1 MESGCRC
8 KNLATM
14 LSYDFL
20 AWPLLQKKL
29 QVQNGKETR
38 NWLGVVHSLLTG
50 WSDAIQTLLILW
62 GQKCHGESWEDKKF
76 SFSPSE
82 NHFTKGS
89 QKASKTMMVI
99 LSRCLPQLCWV
110 GLAGKKVM
118 VEGKPLP
125 TWAYCKTGS
134 VLCIPQLAV
143 CPCSLPALK
152 AGVTLMLWLPSG
164 ISLCNWGTPGTFA
177 NWKSRCWLGARH

>member
-1 MESGCRC
+1 MESGCRR

-29 QVQNGKETR
+29 RVQNGKKTR
-38 NWLGVVHSLLTG
+38 NWLGIVCSLRTG
-50 WSDAIQTLLILW
+50 LSDAIQTVLILW
-62 GQKCHGESWEDKKF
+62 GQKSHGESWEDKKF

-89 QKASKTMMVI
+89 QKASKLMTVI
-99 LSRCLPQLCWV
+99 LPRCVPQLCWV
-110 GLAGKKVM
+110 GLAGKMVM

-125 TWAYCKTGS
+125 TWADFKTGS

-143 CPCSLPALK
+143 CPCPLPALK
-152 AGVTLMLWLPSG
+152 AGVTLTLRLPSW
-164 ISLCNWGTPGTFA
+164 ISLRNRGTPGTFA
-177 NWKSRCWLGARH
+177 SWESRCWLGARH